1 MAVPSSLVK
10 ALVLEGGS
18 ADVDI
23 NQRNLVMRNADLSF
37 LALPC
42 IFNNVY
48 VSL

>member
-1 MAVPSSLVK
+1 
-10 ALVLEGGS
+10 VLEGGS